1 MPSGHRL
8 RQNRIKARR
17 GKCRRHIHIR
27 RHRRN
32 ANPRET
38 GIRTNVPRQGL
49 TRHIGHPK
57 IRQNGRERLAFKR
70 GDRFPALP
78 TATKG
83 MCARDSMTLIT
94 LRFNATSSTTSTLPF
109 TSADE
114 TDIASAWRADSS
126 SAGR

>member
-8 RQNRIKARR
+8 HQNRIKARR
-17 GKCRRHIHIR
+17 VKCRRHIHIR

-57 IRQNGRERLAFKR
+57 IRQNGSRSSAAIASA
-70 GDRFPALP
+70 ALP

-114 TDIASAWRADSS
+114 TDIASA
-126 SAGR
+126 